1 MRRTSHIC
9 LSAFLLCVLL
19 LVAAAINA
27 QPLNTYTIKNGR
39 MYVQLSK
46 PLNESSLDSFI
57 VQFDLADLDLKSF
70 LKSNNADSLQHH
82 GWKVEI
88 NNEVGLVISK
98 AIEPFGELDKLE
110 EKLFFKDRPNPLF
123 PAVNNGLAFGVN
135 RFRNKQPFSVRDSA
149 VRFFLRNHLQ
159 ADGVM
164 LAGSF
169 NNWVPD
175 QLAMQKT
182 DSGWIFDVTL
192 GAGKWWYK
200 FIVDGHWMVDRDN
213 LLAENDGLGNVNS
226 VFFRPNKT
234 FVLPGYKDAGKVYL
248 AGSFNEWK
256 HDGLPMKKT
265 PLGWELPLYISE
277 GTHTYKYVVDGKWI
291 LDPNNPET
299 VPDGT
304 GGWNTVLRHGKPY
317 LFQLNG
323 YTDAKEVMLLGSF
336 NQWRNFE
343 WPMQK
348 TPTGWELP
356 FTLGPGNHEYK
367 FRVDGHLIPDPS
379 NPVTSS
385 ETGSSYLILHPNHTF
400 RLNGFEKAKQVY
412 LAGEFNRWN
421 PAAFAMEKKRDVW
434 VFPVHL
440 SVGKHLYK
448 FIVDGKWII
457 DPQNKLWEQNE
468 YGTGNSV
475 LWIEK

>member
-1 MRRTSHIC
+1 
-9 LSAFLLCVLL
+9 
-19 LVAAAINA
+19 
-27 QPLNTYTIKNGR
+27 
-39 MYVQLSK
+39 
-46 PLNESSLDSFI
+46 
-57 VQFDLADLDLKSF
+57 
-70 LKSNNADSLQHH
+70 
-82 GWKVEI
+82 
-88 NNEVGLVISK
+88 
-98 AIEPFGELDKLE
+98 
-110 EKLFFKDRPNPLF
+110 
-123 PAVNNGLAFGVN
+123 
-135 RFRNKQPFSVRDSA
+135 
-149 VRFFLRNHLQ
+149 
-159 ADGVM
+159 M

-200 FIVDGHWMVDRDN
+200 FIVDGNWIVDRDN
-213 LLAENDGLGNVNS
+213 LLAENDGQGNVNS

-234 FVLPGYKDAGKVYL
+234 FVLPGYTTANKVFL
-248 AGSFNEWK
+248 AGSFNAWK
-256 HDGLPMKKT
+256 PDGLPMNKT
-265 PLGWELPLYISE
+265 PWGWELPLYIAE
-277 GTHTYKYVVDGKWI
+277 GTHTYKYVVDGKWMPEP
-291 LDPNNPET
+291 DNPET

-317 LFQLNG
+317 LFQLKG

-348 TPTGWELP
+348 TATGWQLP

-367 FRVDGHLIPDPS
+367 FRVDGQLIPDPS

-385 ETGSSYLILHPNHTF
+385 ETGSSYLILHPNYTF
-400 RLNGFEKAKQVY
+400 RLHGFEQAKQVY

-421 PAAFAMEKKRDVW
+421 PAVFAMEKKGDAW
-434 VFPVHL
+434 IFPVHL

-457 DPQNKLWEQNE
+457 DPENKLWEQNE

>member
-9 LSAFLLCVLL
+9 LPALFLCVLL
-19 LVAAAINA
+19 LVAAFTEA

-46 PLNESSLDSFI
+46 PITESSLDSFI
-57 VQFDLADLDLKSF
+57 VQFDLADLDLKTF
-70 LKSNNADSLQHH
+70 LKSNKADSLQLH

-98 AIEPFGELDKLE
+98 PIEPFGELDKLH
-110 EKLFFKDRPNPLF
+110 EKLFYKDRSNPLF

-135 RFRNKQPFSVRDSA
+135 RFRNKQPFSVRDSV

-159 ADGVM
+159 AGDVR

-169 NNWVPD
+169 NNWEPD

-182 DSGWIFDVTL
+182 DSGWIYDVVL

-213 LLAENDGLGNVNS
+213 LVAENDGQGNINS
-226 VFFRPNKT
+226 VYFRPNKT
-234 FVLPGYKDAGKVYL
+234 FVLPGYTEASKVYV
-248 AGSFNEWK
+248 AGSFNNWK
-256 HDGLPMKKT
+256 PDALPMRKT
-265 PLGWELPLYISE
+265 LSGWELSLYIAE
-277 GTHTYKYVVDGKWI
+277 GTHTYKFVVDGKWMP
-291 LDPNNPET
+291 DPNNPET

-304 GGWNTVLRHGKPY
+304 GGWNTVLRNGAPF
-317 LFQLNG
+317 LFRLKG

-343 WPMQK
+343 WHMQK
-348 TPTGWELP
+348 TTTGWELP

-367 FRVDGHLIPDPS
+367 YSVDGTLIPDPT

-385 ETGSSYLILHPNHTF
+385 QTGSSFLILHPNYTF
-400 RLNGFEKAKQVY
+400 RLQGFAEAKTVY
-412 LAGEFNRWN
+412 LTGNFNRWN
-421 PAAFAMEKKRDVW
+421 PGAFAMQRIGDTW
-434 VFPVHL
+434 IFPVHL

-448 FIVDGKWII
+448 FIVDGKWIT
-457 DPQNKLWEQNE
+457 DPNNKLWEQNE